1 MNLDTL
7 NPAQR
12 EAVEKTE
19 GPVLILA
26 GAGSGK
32 TRVLTTRIGHLIEDK
47 GVQPANIL
55 AITFTNKAANEMRER
70 VEETLESDASDMWIS
85 TFHSCCVRI
94 LRKDINRIGYNR
106 SFVIYDSADQVTLV
120 KDCLKELNLNDK
132 VFEPK
137 MIISTISG
145 AKDKLYDPKQFKA
158 MHMNDNRMSK
168 IADVYALYQDRLKR
182 NSALDFDDLI
192 FKTVELLKS
201 DKEVLDYYRN
211 RFKYIMVDEYQD
223 TSKAQYELIKILA
236 KEHQNICVVGD
247 DDQSIYGWR
256 GADIRNIL
264 EFEKDY
270 DDVHVVKLEQN
281 YRSTQIILDAA
292 NTVIS
297 NNIERKR
304 KRLWSEKKDGELIK
318 IQVAQDEIEESDFV
332 ADMIAK
338 ISREQ
343 NRSYKDF
350 AVLYRANAQ
359 SRSVE
364 DALNR
369 SQIPYNIYGGTKFY
383 ERKEIKDLIAYL
395 RVIQN
400 PQDDISIKRIINVP
414 RRGIGLRTIEK
425 IEDRASL
432 KQESIY
438 SVLID
443 IETNSE
449 ISTKSRN
456 SISEFVDNVIG
467 TLRTMREVYPVSKL
481 IEKVIESIDYYGYI
495 DELYKGD
502 KEEAEERKDN
512 VKEFISVAM
521 EFEQN
526 SEEKDLETFLTG
538 VALTSESSEEEEIDK
553 VSLMT
558 IHTSKGL
565 EFPVVFIVGMEDGLF
580 PIARAV
586 RSMSDSEIEE
596 ERRLCY
602 VGITRAKEILYLTLT
617 QKRTL
622 YGKTNPSIASR
633 FMEELPK
640 ECIERLNSAEKE
652 LSYSKANY
660 NVLDKYKQKYMNTI
674 NKTAVAKQ
682 VNATIKSNEKETNID
697 DIKPGAR
704 VHHPKFGVG
713 TVVGMMGTDVTIAF
727 EQQGIKK
734 INKEYTTL
742 DVL

>member
-120 KDCLKELNLNDK
+120 KECLKELNLNDK

-449 ISTKSRN
+449 ISTKARN